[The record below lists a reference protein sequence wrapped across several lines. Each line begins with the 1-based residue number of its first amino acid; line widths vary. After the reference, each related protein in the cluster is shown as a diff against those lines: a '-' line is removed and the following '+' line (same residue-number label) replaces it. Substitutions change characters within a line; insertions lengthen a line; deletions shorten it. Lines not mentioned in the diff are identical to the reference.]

1 MKVRGVA
8 ASFALVA
15 LTLSCPSGPLEAAP
29 AFSDGLCPDATP
41 VGQRINALNAQATP
55 PSNADQ
61 LAAARAFAAAYR
73 ACAKS
78 FDAQTTQ
85 RNDVGAMNSTD
96 GTIVGRTY
104 ARVQEARAEERIGDD
119 LAQTNDS
126 VGAKAAYSS
135 AISLLDEIGGIA
147 SGGARF
153 GGGAEPKLVAE
164 ADALRTEVQAR
175 RAALAAA
182 SPASATSASPAQ
194 SR

>member
-1 MKVRGVA
+1 VPGRDASRPTHQCAQRTGDA
-8 ASFALVA
+8 AV
-15 LTLSCPSGPLEAAP
+15 E
-29 AFSDGLCPDATP
+29 
-41 VGQRINALNAQATP
+41 RH
-55 PSNADQ
+55 Q